1 MEQETFSVDGLDSG
15 PPIDVSLLSDDGRT
29 LYRGLCQELGLK
41 SLPSGGNEKEI
52 NKIAD
57 KSYYNSFMNSLR
69 GWLTPSLVDRISK
82 GLYDYMLLLRK
93 LTAYTSHNASI
104 NKDTYKARFDD
115 PTQFHRHHKGVAVY
129 DRLCE
134 FMDSGGIGIDNH
146 LKEID
151 EIINKGFSIYE
162 IEDAIDDCK
171 KNGETVYNVKYL
183 HSILK
188 RMKEDEAIEKKRWNS
203 ERRDSIA
210 CIESLKIE
218 EALDQR
224 ELTKKRKL
232 SKEEEAVF
240 DSILSLRRNDDKT
253 KT

>member
-1 MEQETFSVDGLDSG
+1 MEQETFSLDGLEKGTPVD
-15 PPIDVSLLSDDGRT
+15 ISLLTDDGRNF
-29 LYRGLCQELGLK
+29 YRGLCQELGLE
-41 SLPSGGNEKEI
+41 SLPSDGNEKEI

-69 GWLTPSLVDRISK
+69 GWLTPSLIDRISK

-93 LTAYTSHNASI
+93 LTTYNSHNAMV

-115 PTQFHRHHKGVAVY
+115 PTQFHRHHKGDIVY

-134 FMDSGGIGIDNH
+134 FMDTGGIGIDNH

-151 EIINKGFSIYE
+151 EIINKGFSIEE

-171 KNGETVYNVKYL
+171 KNNETVYNIKYL

-188 RMKEDEAIEKKRWNS
+188 RMKEDEAIDKKRWQN

-218 EALDQR
+218 ETLNQR

-232 SKEEEAVF
+232 SKEEESML
-240 DSILSLRRNDDKT
+240 DNILSLRRNDGKT
-253 KT
+253 ET